1 MRLLLRLAVLR
12 ASTNVADVSRQGIMG
27 EELLR
32 STTLSGP
39 PSLDQKLLLH
49 NTVSAQAFVVFDQC
63 VLELVL
69 STLPGAPSPR
79 CKYAPL
85 PRPIRGGMH
94 TEAHHTDGTFGGASF
109 SLEWR
114 SPYTLFAIFLAS
126 PLSASE
132 EFSQVS
138 QDKSPNDYVDLSA
151 EEDEEEDEATLWD
164 SVRELASDRRAQGTA
179 ALTLGGY
186 VTVGVVGGTS
196 GLVTGG
202 TVGTVLGLGPA
213 LVTAGLSV
221 PVGAV
226 VGACTGLCVG
236 ASAGAATGAAAGFF
250 LGRRAFYR
258 SPDRLQSTVE
268 VTEAA
273 PPAPEPFDHVL
284 ETEPGPKPDC

>member
-1 MRLLLRLAVLR
+1 MAL
-12 ASTNVADVSRQGIMG
+12 
-27 EELLR
+27 EEE
-32 STTLSGP
+32 TTP
-39 PSLDQKLLLH
+39 
-49 NTVSAQAFVVFDQC
+49 
-63 VLELVL
+63 E
-69 STLPGAPSPR
+69 APSER
-79 CKYAPL
+79 KSF
-85 PRPIRGGMH
+85 GDQGSVVSQ
-94 TEAHHTDGTFGGASF
+94 GTFQTRQTFVTA
-109 SLEWR
+109 R
-114 SPYTLFAIFLAS
+114 SD
-126 PLSASE
+126 SE

-202 TVGTVLGLGPA
+202 TVGTVLGLGPV

-258 SPDRLQSTVE
+258 SPAQLQSTVE
-268 VTEAA
+268 AGA
-273 PPAPEPFDHVL
+273 PSE
-284 ETEPGPKPDC
+284 